1 MQRASV
7 SRVLFDVNVPR
18 PAARLLTRHTVEFAD
33 QRGWRELT
41 NGDLLANAERD
52 GFDVMLTAD
61 TNLRYQQNLAGRRI
75 AIVSLSTN
83 AWPVIRDNA
92 EPVVAAVD
100 SARPGSYQ
108 DVTLTRPPLLRRPW
122 LPPRS

>member
-1 MQRASV
+1 MPRGSV

-18 PAARLLTRHTVEFAD
+18 PAARLLTRHLVEFAD
-33 QRGWRELT
+33 QRGWRELA
-41 NGDLLANAERD
+41 NGDLLEAAEGE

-83 AWPVIRDNA
+83 AWPVIRDDPA
-92 EPVVAAVD
+92 PMVEAVD
-100 SARPGSYQ
+100 AATLGSYHEVQ
-108 DVTLTRPPLLRRPW
+108 FAQPPLKRRTW
-122 LPPRS
+122 LPPS